1 VAFAQPTELVTVNYT
16 GDANYAGSQ
25 SSATITVAGAAA
37 APQFTLSVSTP
48 AITLVTHQHAT
59 IQVNI
64 GSVKGFSDTIA
75 LGCLGLP
82 TSGTCS
88 FTPSQVTLSSSGT
101 ATASLVVDTGNP
113 LGAGS
118 GTSAS
123 LDYGGNTFVCWLPLG
138 LLAGILRRREDKA
151 ARRMLSIFLSISLIL
166 ATAMALTISVV
177 GCSGLSTR
185 GTAPGTYT
193 IKVVGTGQGS
203 GMTQTQTV
211 TLVVTQ

>member
-1 VAFAQPTELVTVNYT
+1 
-16 GDANYAGSQ
+16 
-25 SSATITVAGAAA
+25 
-37 APQFTLSVSTP
+37 
-48 AITLVTHQHAT
+48 
-59 IQVNI
+59 
-64 GSVKGFSDTIA
+64 
-75 LGCLGLP
+75 
-82 TSGTCS
+82 
-88 FTPSQVTLSSSGT
+88 
-101 ATASLVVDTGNP
+101 LVVDTGDP

-118 GTSAS
+118 GTSA
-123 LDYGGNTFVCWLPLG
+123 LLNYGGNTFVCWLPLG
-138 LLAGILRRREDKA
+138 LFAGILRRREDTA
-151 ARRMLSIFLSISLIL
+151 ARRRLSIFLIL